1 MSHKLSGQLLYIGL
15 ISCHLT
21 LKIPLMKAER
31 VIQYSCALKSQN
43 NRLKDAIKLCRAEGK
58 LVSLCMTTSDSI
70 HIQLVVINC

>member
-1 MSHKLSGQLLYIGL
+1 MR
-15 ISCHLT
+15 
-21 LKIPLMKAER
+21 AVR

-43 NRLKDAIKLCRAEGK
+43 NRLKDAINLFRAEEK